1 MHVPHFNL
9 NTATLN
15 STASTLCKLCKHCT
29 WWLHTGGALACCK
42 RFTEVAVSAQRGSV
56 IKEVGAQFKAVS
68 IQCIR
73 GRPFKGR
80 HVRSGLDE
88 KHSDES
94 ALYGTFKKN
103 WIFVGEKS
111 KHLEGEQRQKNAPKV
126 FKEPIVVSLVYS
138 E

>member
-1 MHVPHFNL
+1 MLVASRGFN
-9 NTATLN
+9 
-15 STASTLCKLCKHCT
+15 
-29 WWLHTGGALACCK
+29 
-42 RFTEVAVSAQRGSV
+42 EVAQRDGGSV

-73 GRPFKGR
+73 GSRPFKGR

-94 ALYGTFKKN
+94 ALYGTCKKN

-126 FKEPIVVSLVYS
+126 SKEPIVVSLVYS